1 LSASKARRIALAR
14 LVARDITGSANKQKM
29 SRSLRAFFLC
39 LSLALARADFVL
51 NSLFADPNCAGDSV
65 PLTVD
70 AGACNPV
77 DDNFWQ
83 KLVCNSSS
91 SINFNTYDN
100 AQCAGTPI
108 SSFPNPSN
116 AYSCTYSSE
125 LAGFMKAMC
134 VSAPFDPEQPQPY
147 LSQDL
152 YIVNR
157 GSAGGATCPP
167 TLGSG
172 VQLYVRQ
179 YFSNIKEQFTLGEC
193 NVFNNGKSSAYIDC
207 DPRDQRTLLLEQFDN
222 SPDCTGDANSVYD
235 GCQNAS
241 GKKTMK
247 FLPSMLSSSNVGVGA
262 PVQYDQIVFMNA
274 GTLCLTPQ
282 PTPQPP
288 PRAAA
293 SLSTA
298 GIVGI
303 GAVVGLASA
312 TLALV
317 ANYAYQRS
325 LLQRSRPVDT
335 APLLHAGVGMVAR

>member
-1 LSASKARRIALAR
+1 MI
-14 LVARDITGSANKQKM
+14 
-29 SRSLRAFFLC
+29 RSLRAFFLC

-51 NSLFADPNCAGDSV
+51 TSLFADPNCAGDSV
-65 PLTVD
+65 PITVD
-70 AGACNPV
+70 AGACMQV
-77 DDNFWQ
+77 YDNFWQ
-83 KLVCNSSS
+83 KFVCNSSS

-125 LAGFMKAMC
+125 LAGFIKAMC
-134 VSAPFDPEQPQPY
+134 VSAPFDPEPPQPY

-172 VQLYVRQ
+172 VQLYVRR
-179 YFSNIKEQFTLGEC
+179 YFSSIKEQFTLGEC

-222 SPDCTGDANSVYD
+222 SPDCTGDANGVYD

-241 GKKTMK
+241 GTKTMT
-247 FLPSMLSSSNVGVGA
+247 FFASMLSSSIVGVGA
-262 PVQYDQIVFMNA
+262 PVPFDQIVFMNA
-274 GTLCLTPQ
+274 GTLCLPPGPPPPQ
-282 PTPQPP
+282 PTTPP
-288 PRAAA
+288 PPPPSAAAA

-312 TLALV
+312 ALALV

-325 LLQRSRPVDT
+325 LVQRRRPVDT

>member
-1 LSASKARRIALAR
+1 
-14 LVARDITGSANKQKM
+14 M
-29 SRSLRAFFLC
+29 SRSLRACFLC
-39 LSLALARADFVL
+39 LCLALARADFVL

-65 PLTVD
+65 PINVD
-70 AGACNPV
+70 AGPCMQV
-77 DDNFWQ
+77 GDNFWQ
-83 KLVCNSSS
+83 KSVCNSSS

-125 LAGFMKAMC
+125 LAGFIKAMC
-134 VSAPFDPEQPQPY
+134 VSAPFDPEPPQPY

-172 VQLYVRQ
+172 VQLYVRR
-179 YFSNIKEQFTLGEC
+179 YFSSIAEKITLNEC
-193 NVFNNGKSSAYIDC
+193 ALLDGGKSSVYISC
-207 DPRDQRTLLLEQFDN
+207 DPRDQRTLLIEQFD
-222 SPDCTGDANSVYD
+222 SQDCTGVATYVYD
-235 GCQNAS
+235 GCQN
-241 GKKTMK
+241 
-247 FLPSMLSSSNVGVGA
+247 SSNVKAMTTFASALPGSNVAVGS
-262 PVQYDQIVFMNA
+262 PVLFDQIIFSNA
-274 GTLCLTPQ
+274 GTLCLPPGPAQ
-282 PTPQPP
+282 PA
-288 PRAAA
+288 AAA

-312 TLALV
+312 ALALV

-325 LLQRSRPVDT
+325 LIQRSRPVDT